1 MTVGVAIDWRVDK
14 RDDGEEDMKIPIE
27 MLKEIERL
35 LEDVVLLN
43 NIVDDDD
50 GDEDTKECWTVEE
63 ALKREDFLTGG

>member
-1 MTVGVAIDWRVDK
+1 
-14 RDDGEEDMKIPIE
+14 MKIPIE

-50 GDEDTKECWTVEE
+50 GDEDTKEC
-63 ALKREDFLTGG
+63 

>member
-1 MTVGVAIDWRVDK
+1 
-14 RDDGEEDMKIPIE
+14 MKIPIE

-35 LEDVVLLN
+35 LEDVVLLY

-63 ALKREDFLTGG
+63 ASKREDFLTGG

>member
-1 MTVGVAIDWRVDK
+1 
-14 RDDGEEDMKIPIE
+14 MKIPIE

-50 GDEDTKECWTVEE
+50 GDEDTKG
-63 ALKREDFLTGG
+63 R

>member
-1 MTVGVAIDWRVDK
+1 MYFWVDK

-35 LEDVVLLN
+35 LEDVLLLN

-50 GDEDTKECWTVEE
+50 GDEDTKKC
-63 ALKREDFLTGG
+63 